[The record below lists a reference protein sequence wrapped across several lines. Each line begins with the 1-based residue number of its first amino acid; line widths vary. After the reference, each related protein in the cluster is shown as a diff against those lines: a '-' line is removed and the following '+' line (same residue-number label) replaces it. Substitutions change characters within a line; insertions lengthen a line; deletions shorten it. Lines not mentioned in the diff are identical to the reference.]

1 MCVWE
6 GRYEVDC
13 LELDPCFVILY
24 AFSSKIQVPYLEINL
39 LKLAELSLGG
49 RHLLGVQCD

>member
-13 LELDPCFVILY
+13 LELDPCFVVLY